1 MWTFGRKIAA
11 AFALSFVLLL
21 GVGMVAYR
29 NLTTLSNTS
38 LAVDRAHAIV
48 EGLTELL
55 SLAKDAET
63 GQRGFV
69 ITGDEAYLEPY
80 QASIGRLE
88 PALVELRALVADDPV
103 QQKQLDE
110 ADSHLEAKLAELQAH
125 HRSAKDGRVRGSPQ
139 GHRDRGGQAR
149 HG

>member
-21 GVGMVAYR
+21 GVGGVAYR
-29 NLTTLSNTS
+29 NLTTLSTTS

-55 SLAKDAET
+55 TQAKDAET

-69 ITGDEAYLEPY
+69 ITGGLP
-80 QASIGRLE
+80 
-88 PALVELRALVADDPV
+88 RAVPV
-103 QQKQLDE
+103 C
-110 ADSHLEAKLAELQAH
+110 S
-125 HRSAKDGRVRGSPQ
+125 RSARAGPATAS
-139 GHRDRGGQAR
+139 
-149 HG
+149 